1 MIRSVLY
8 LRAKNGN
15 AQALV
20 DAYRDHGILER
31 ALLTPGCLGSDI
43 EVPIDPSEPV
53 LVTALWDSPEA
64 YQRWV
69 DDPWR
74 AGSTGLLSPFLET
87 DLNKGVRGQLYKV
100 GHAVGASGTAEGAT
114 AG

>member
-8 LRAKNGN
+8 LRPKDGD

-31 ALLTPGCLGSDI
+31 SMQTAGAIAADI
-43 EVPIDPSEPV
+43 EVPVDPSEPV

-74 AGSTGLLSPFLET
+74 AQSAGLLNPYLDAELS
-87 DLNKGVRGQLYKV
+87 KGIRGQLYEV
-100 GHAVGASGTAEGAT
+100 GHAVGNVETA
-114 AG
+114 